1 MARLI
6 SFAITERQFLDG
18 SKDVTRRLGWKKVRP
33 GDRLIVVRKAMG
45 LKKGE
50 KVHRLGE
57 IVVEDVR
64 EESLGDITREEVVRE
79 GFPEMTPAEFVDFF
93 CRFNK
98 CTPEARVTRIEFER
112 ASS

>member
-1 MARLI
+1 MARFI

-18 SKDVTRRLGWKKVRP
+18 SKDVTRRLGWKKLRP

-57 IVVEDVR
+57 ITVRNVR
-64 EESLGDITREEVVRE
+64 EERLGDITREEVVRE
-79 GFPEMTPAEFVDFF
+79 GFPEMSQAEFVSFF

-98 CTPEARVTRIEFER
+98 CTAETVVTRIEFER
-112 ASS
+112 VQK